1 MSDTPVPFS
10 NTLKAILKRHMSAWD
25 TWMLKVVTGHW
36 TPGGDGD
43 VAKTISCSRCN
54 FISQQWF
61 IPKKFS
67 YKFNQFICVGR
78 LLCTLLVTLKK
89 FKKLNSEQHSRSAG
103 DAAQATTC
111 LLFLTRRGKKDDE
124 TLNKHFQL
132 PACKLDIFLRCV
144 LSVRSHEKKQRSLRC
159 VLT

>member
-1 MSDTPVPFS
+1 MDVEGCNWALDT
-10 NTLKAILKRHMSAWD
+10 
-25 TWMLKVVTGHW
+25 
-36 TPGGDGD
+36 GGVGD
-43 VAKTISCSRCN
+43 VAKIISCSRCN

-132 PACKLDIFLRCV
+132 PACKLDIFLHCV
-144 LSVRSHEKKQRSLRC
+144 LSVRSHEKKQRSLLC

>member
-10 NTLKAILKRHMSAWD
+10 NTLKAILKRRMSAWD

-36 TPGGDGD
+36 TLE
-43 VAKTISCSRCN
+43 AKIISCSRCN

-67 YKFNQFICVGR
+67 YKFNQFICVGG

-89 FKKLNSEQHSRSAG
+89 CKKLNSEQHSRSAG

-111 LLFLTRRGKKDDE
+111 LLFLTRHGKKDDE

-132 PACKLDIFLRCV
+132 PACKLDIFLHCV
-144 LSVRSHEKKQRSLRC
+144 LSVRSHEKKQRSLLC